1 MPDLADEITSLFEQ
15 GAAASKQQARDA
27 FTRLRGELSAG
38 RVRSAEPDPSSPTGW
53 RVNAWVKQGILLG
66 LRWGDIVDVGVGKGR
81 WPFLDKDTLPLK
93 PLNVSSRVR
102 VIPGGSSIRDGA
114 YLGTGVICAP
124 PMYINVGAYVDDFS
138 FVDSHAL
145 VGSCAQIGKNVH
157 LSAAAQIG
165 GVLEPVGAMPVI
177 VEDDAL
183 VGGNCGVYEGVIV
196 KRRAVLGSGTI
207 VTGSTP
213 IYDLPKGVIITP
225 AAGQPLVVP
234 EGAVVVPGARAVTA
248 GKGPEWG
255 LSLATPVI
263 VKYRDEKTDARTELE
278 QWIR

>member
-1 MPDLADEITSLFEQ
+1 MADLAEEITSLFEQ
-15 GAAASKQQARDA
+15 GASAPKERARETFA
-27 FTRLRGELSAG
+27 RLRAELSAG
-38 RVRSAEPDPSSPTGW
+38 RVRAAEPDPSSPTGW
-53 RVNAWVKQGILLG
+53 RVNLWVKQGILVG

-81 WPFLDKDTLPLK
+81 WPFQDKDTLPLK
-93 PLNVSSRVR
+93 RLDLASGVR
-102 VIPGGSSIRDGA
+102 VMPGGSAIRDGA
-114 YLGTGVICAP
+114 YLGFGVICAP
-124 PMYINVGAYVDDFS
+124 PMYINIGAYVGAYS

-177 VEDDAL
+177 VEDEVL
-183 VGGNCGVYEGVIV
+183 VGGNCGVYEGAVI
-196 KRRAVLGSGTI
+196 KRRAVLAAGVI

-213 IYDLPKGVIITP
+213 LYDLVNGVVIKP
-225 AAGQPLVVP
+225 EPGQPVVVP
-234 EGAVVVPGARAVTA
+234 EAAVVGAGARAVTI

-255 LSLATPVI
+255 LSVATPVI

-278 QWIR
+278 AWIR